1 MKKNS
6 YSTLLLVV
14 CLFVAAYFLK
24 GNNQSRSQEPVETS
38 QGTGTTPS
46 EGQEQVSTS
55 TEEGEAAD
63 ASSTDNESPDLDG
76 IARSGNTAHQQMLY
90 RLAYICA
97 FNTTNKIP
105 DWVGWCLTAQ
115 HTSGP
120 YKRNGIPFHE
130 DDEVANSPTTY
141 DYVRSGYDRG
151 HMCPSGDNKW
161 SETAQQQS
169 FLMTNICPQTHSL
182 NAGDWNELEQ
192 KCRKW
197 ANIYGKLYIV
207 CGPILYRSAH
217 SHIGN
222 GVTVPEAFFKVV
234 LRTSP
239 DTAAIGFIYRNADG
253 NRPMGDYINSVDEVE
268 RITNINFFTF
278 LPKATEAKVE
288 RRCSLNNWQQ

>member
-6 YSTLLLVV
+6 NPIPLIIV
-14 CLFVAAYFLK
+14 CLFVAAYYLK
-24 GNNQSRSQEPVETS
+24 GNDQQRSEEPVATTQSIDEDAS
-38 QGTGTTPS
+38 QQ
-46 EGQEQVSTS
+46 QEQSPVLTNDSKS
-55 TEEGEAAD
+55 AD
-63 ASSTDNESPDLDG
+63 ASSISDESQALDG
-76 IARSGNTAHQQMLY
+76 IARSDNTTNQQMLY
-90 RLAYICA
+90 RLAYTCA
-97 FNTTNKIP
+97 YNTANKIP
-105 DWVGWCLTAQ
+105 DWVGWCLIAQ
-115 HTSGP
+115 HTTGP
-120 YKRNGIPFHE
+120 FKRNGIPFHE

-169 FLMTNICPQTHSL
+169 FLMTNICPQTHNL

-192 KCRKW
+192 RCRKW
-197 ANIYGKLYIV
+197 AEKYGKLYIV
-207 CGPILYRSAH
+207 CGPILFRGSH
-217 SHIGN
+217 KHIGN

-288 RRCSLNNWQQ
+288 CKCNLSDWLQ